1 MNGYKLTVLF
11 QMFCK
16 SDEGYKLNILFQIFF
31 VSDEWILVE
40 CFISDS
46 LWIFWMDISRMF
58 YFRIS
63 MNLMVGYQL
72 NVLFQIV
79 FVSDEWILVECSI
92 SDFLFYVRFSEE

>member
-1 MNGYKLTVLF
+1 
-11 QMFCK
+11 
-16 SDEGYKLNILFQIFF
+16 
-31 VSDEWILVE
+31 
-40 CFISDS
+40 
-46 LWIFWMDISRMF
+46 MF